1 MYTHL
6 EWEILFEDLSPLFS
20 SMWKYL
26 IRVRS
31 CLRYQIRDI
40 CHITWQEITLP
51 KFYGW
56 HVAGNDMLHL
66 PRPFLW
72 ERLGSLYMPRLNL
85 VSPYG
90 KMQSSLKLWCAK
102 RTRIVWS
109 HIFLGPRFCWPAPS
123 SHAVSYFLFFCFY
136 RVSIEQIASNFIY
149 LLQHGDL
156 LDEICFWTFPLL
168 FISTL
173 LPIRVDWFVNSIK
186 LKSWIEAT
194 YLSSS
199 LTRQVSRTDRCQNEM
214 EYERCGLC
222 VCQFWL
228 QLPSSILW

>member
-1 MYTHL
+1 
-6 EWEILFEDLSPLFS
+6 
-20 SMWKYL
+20 
-26 IRVRS
+26 
-31 CLRYQIRDI
+31 
-40 CHITWQEITLP
+40 
-51 KFYGW
+51 
-56 HVAGNDMLHL
+56 
-66 PRPFLW
+66 
-72 ERLGSLYMPRLNL
+72 
-85 VSPYG
+85 
-90 KMQSSLKLWCAK
+90 MQSSFRLWCAK

-149 LLQHGDL
+149 LLQHGDF

-214 EYERCGLC
+214 ESL
-222 VCQFWL
+222 VSL
-228 QLPSSILW
+228 NLPSHFALIHQSTYLSGADNFAVIIIALTSFENDYTGWLAHSRSTRGICLKRLVKWSLFY